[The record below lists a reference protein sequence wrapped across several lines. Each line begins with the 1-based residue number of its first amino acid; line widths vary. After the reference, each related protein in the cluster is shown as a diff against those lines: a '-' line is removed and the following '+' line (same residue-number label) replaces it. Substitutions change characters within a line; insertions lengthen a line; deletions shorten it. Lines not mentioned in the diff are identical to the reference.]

1 MIEESSILIQALSSD
16 LEAFVLNY
24 RRLML
29 EDYEPYGLSVTM
41 MVVVAAVAQGATTLT
56 VLAQQVRMSLPQAA
70 LALNKLEERGFI
82 DRNVESRDKRKMALS
97 LTEAGRAMI
106 NHVQRQR
113 EQRLQGFYDSLSQ
126 EESTQF
132 ARWFAEL
139 RRCME

>member
-1 MIEESSILIQALSSD
+1 MIEESSVLIQALSSD

-29 EDYEPYGLSVTM
+29 EDYEPYGLSVTT
-41 MVVVAAVAQGATTLT
+41 MVVVAAVAQGASTLT

-82 DRNVESRDKRKMALS
+82 DRNVESRDKRKMVLS

-113 EQRLQGFYDSLSQ
+113 EQRLQGFYNSLSQ
-126 EESTQF
+126 EESTLFVRLF
-132 ARWFAEL
+132 ARL